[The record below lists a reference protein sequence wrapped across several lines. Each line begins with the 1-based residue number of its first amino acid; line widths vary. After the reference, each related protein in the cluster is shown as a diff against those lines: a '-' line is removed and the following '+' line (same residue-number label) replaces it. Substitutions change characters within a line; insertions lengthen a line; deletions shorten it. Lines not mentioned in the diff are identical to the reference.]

1 MTMFISDS
9 LRASDPQKLTSP
21 LTGMAEAA
29 GEITDIYWMALC
41 RDDTYH

>member
-1 MTMFISDS
+1 MFISDS
-9 LRASDPQKLTSP
+9 LRVSDPQKLTSL

-29 GEITDIYWMALC
+29 GEITELYWMALC